1 MAMFHP
7 RCGQRITLFDENRTA
22 IRSFSEFNYGLVLSR
37 HPLADNQLFEVRI
50 EKKIISWSGSIEM
63 GVTVCDPETIELPA
77 CATDLGDGTWMMSG
91 NTILKDGLS
100 LVEVYGRNLDSLAE
114 GDRLGVMRTSNNDL
128 IFYVNGESQGVA
140 ATNIPSRVFAVVDLY
155 GKCAQVS
162 IVDRDGEFEIEA
174 GADMSFVTSVTNMV
188 ANISS
193 DRSIGSGDDVDGDSE
208 SNTSRHSTISLAL
221 EEEIPRISLDC
232 LDRIHTRYGEAC
244 FSRGDDV
251 DGDSESNTSRNSIG
265 LNSHGTIQVPYVRC
279 EYFQSPL
286 LLDRLRFHTRCG
298 SLVKLSCNGRTAERT
313 RPLDEFNDG
322 VVMTNRTLRPDEL
335 FEIRID
341 RLVEKWSGSI
351 EVGVTTHNPATLQFP
366 ATMTNMR
373 TGTTMM
379 SGNGI
384 LTNGK
389 GTRREYGE
397 FNLDELREGDRIGMV
412 RKANGDL
419 HFYIN
424 GLDQG
429 VAANNVP
436 ACVWGVV
443 DLYGMTVKVTI
454 VNRDEREEQNLITR
468 RNTSLRDQQALYALN
483 DVPEE
488 DFSDR
493 LQFHPRC
500 GTHAAV
506 IRNNRTAHRPN
517 ALEDFN
523 NGVVLTSRPLRAN
536 ELFEVRLDKMVSK
549 WAGSIEIGVTTYS
562 PTELEYPAT
571 MTNIRSGTWMMT
583 GKGVMQNGITV
594 IDEYGM
600 NLDTLQVGD
609 RVGVMRNELGTLH
622 FFVNGV
628 DQGEASTNVPERV
641 YGVIDLYGQA
651 SQATIVDMDCS
662 PDTVHSSISN
672 NTWPYSDMRF
682 YHIHGRNARISNNG
696 LTASRPR
703 AYSDFS
709 EAIVIC
715 NRPLRD
721 GELFEVVIEKMV
733 DRWSCSIEAGVTAI
747 RPDELEFPSTMT
759 EIDHDTWMLSGSAL
773 MRDGVTLR
781 NMYSCDL
788 DLLTTRTHLG
798 MMRHPDG
805 TLHYYVDG
813 ADQGPAFEGLP
824 QYVYPV
830 IDLYGQCAQVS
841 IVSHGD
847 STQGSAALPCLSE
860 NSCSQQ
866 AQLTQLSQHLQQ
878 QLEPQT
884 SVKQPPPSHILH
896 RFSLTCGK
904 NVILASDN
912 TAAARRSRTY
922 NHGLVFGSSPLHINE
937 VFEVQVAA
945 LALHWAGSLS
955 IGLTT
960 MPSENTRSRNL
971 PDSITALDA
980 DTWFLTGNEVRK
992 NTNVLKVNYCHS
1004 LDWLAVGNRVGVK
1017 RTPGNAIHF
1026 LLNGKDMGIAAV
1038 YAPRQFENLF
1048 PVLDL
1053 YGSVAAV
1060 GISSCS
1066 LPSAPLAMVTDMT
1079 ATSAPIR
1086 LASGESPLGSPTDDQ
1101 VGDDYSQH
1109 SSRLHDSLENIFLE
1123 QRRSSEVSEAKVLEP
1138 SEDSVVSTASP
1149 QWIPPTDGDETIA
1162 MELHDIHG
1170 FNLVLGEGHRSARR
1184 ILSYNNAVVL
1194 TARPIIPGK
1203 TFQVRLDRL
1212 NPQWVSSIMLGVTC
1226 QFPEQA
1232 FSLPSTALGFKQDT
1246 WVLSGDSV
1254 YHNGSKTKG
1263 RWLFNLDTLSV
1274 GSIIGLRIDT
1284 NGLLFVSLNG
1294 QDTASVSTDLRPSID
1309 ACYFIVDVYGQC
1321 EEVSVLGAV
1330 SNLER
1335 NIAANNSTNAAIL
1348 ASSMDCMSIL
1358 QPDSLGEKADLE
1370 THEKD
1375 SSISPPDTLPSHDE
1389 NLGVVVP
1396 NQNDIANLTLV
1407 HQSSHLSTSGLSNR
1421 NSFFLSD
1428 SQCAQ
1433 SSNSSNAFICG
1444 STVTSLSYSCSPTL
1458 SGLSSNTNFNESPS
1472 TFFYSLS
1479 NVCDGNNSGPLLNNW
1494 ISSSA
1499 SLVATSLPT
1508 SPATPVITPCHTFKS
1523 YTNCGYLQACGR
1535 FTKFIG
1541 LPDGFFIREGKTC
1554 YCVDCTPQKVGEEAY
1569 LRKGD
1574 PPVKYSVPIGWCRFP
1589 LRRRCVGDVH
1599 DSWHVAYHG
1608 SRVAN
1613 LRRILDRGELLMQDN
1628 LGLIGSERE
1637 NSKTKDDDT
1646 DSGGSPLI
1654 LSPSIK
1660 YASAAATKHEFV
1672 DPKTHNKLLVHVAFQ
1687 VLVRPGS
1694 YKAGSPSVEGVS
1706 HSIDPHLDPD
1716 LSEWVTK
1723 ERGATLLQALLL
1735 RLDGLD

>member
-1 MAMFHP
+1 MAMFHT
-7 RCGQRITLFDENRTA
+7 RCGRRITLFDDNRTA
-22 IRSFSEFNYGLVLSR
+22 VRNFSEFNYGLVLSSL
-37 HPLADNQLFEVRI
+37 PLADNQLFEVRI
-50 EKKIISWSGSIEM
+50 EKKIIPWSGSIEM
-63 GVTVCDPETIELPA
+63 GVTVCDPETMELPA
-77 CATDLGDGTWMMSG
+77 CATDLGNGTWMMSG
-91 NTILKDGLS
+91 NSVLKDGLS
-100 LVEVYGRNLDSLAE
+100 LIEVYGRNLDSLIE
-114 GDRLGVMRTSNNDL
+114 GDCLGVMRTSNNEL
-128 IFYVNGESQGVA
+128 IFYVNGEPQGIA

-162 IVDRDGEFEIEA
+162 IVDSSRERDFDIDGSS
-174 GADMSFVTSVTNMV
+174 DLSFVASVTNLV

-193 DRSIGSGDDVDGDSE
+193 DRSIGSG
-208 SNTSRHSTISLAL
+208 
-221 EEEIPRISLDC
+221 EEID
-232 LDRIHTRYGEAC
+232 A
-244 FSRGDDV
+244 
-251 DGDSESNTSRNSIG
+251 DSESNTSRNSVG
-265 LNSHGTIQVPYVRC
+265 LNLERSQVSRC
-279 EYFQSPL
+279 SSYQPQLS
-286 LLDRLRFHTRCG
+286 LDRLRFHTRCG

-373 TGTTMM
+373 SGTTMM

-412 RKANGDL
+412 RKVNGDL

-429 VAANNVP
+429 VAASNVT

-468 RNTSLRDQQALYALN
+468 RNTSLREQQALYALN

-506 IRNNRTAHRPN
+506 IRSNRTAHRPN

-523 NGVVLTSRPLRAN
+523 NGVVLTNRPLKPN

-609 RVGVMRNELGTLH
+609 RVGVMRNESGTLH
-622 FFVNGV
+622 FYVNSV

-651 SQATIVDMDCS
+651 SQATIVDSDCS
-662 PDTVHSSISN
+662 PDTAHSSVSN
-672 NTWPYSDMRF
+672 TTWPYSDLRF
-682 YHIHGRNARISNNG
+682 YHIRGKNARISNNG

-703 AYSDFS
+703 AYSEFN

-721 GELFEVVIEKMV
+721 EELFEVVIEKMV
-733 DRWSCSIEAGVTAI
+733 DRWSSSIEAGVTAI
-747 RPDELEFPSTMT
+747 RPDELEFPSNMI
-759 EIDHDTWMLSGSAL
+759 EIDHDTWMLSGSGL
-773 MRDGVTLR
+773 VRDGVRLR
-781 NMYSCDL
+781 KVYSCDL
-788 DLLTTRTHLG
+788 DMLSVRTRLG
-798 MMRHPDG
+798 MMRHSDG

-813 ADQGPAFEGLP
+813 VDQGAAFEGLP
-824 QYVYPV
+824 QHVYPV

-841 IVSHGD
+841 IVSHGEP
-847 STQGSAALPCLSE
+847 TPGSLALQCLSE
-860 NSCSQQ
+860 NTCSQQ
-866 AQLTQLSQHLQQ
+866 GQLTQLSQHLHQ
-878 QLEPQT
+878 QLDPQIT
-884 SVKQPPPSHILH
+884 DKQPTSTHILH

-904 NVILASDN
+904 NVILSSDN
-912 TAAARRSRTY
+912 TAAARRGRTF

-955 IGLTT
+955 LGLTT
-960 MPSENTRSRNL
+960 MPIESTRSRNL
-971 PDSITALDA
+971 PDCMAAIDS
-980 DTWFLTGNEVRK
+980 DTWFLTGNEIRK
-992 NTNVLKVNYCHS
+992 NNTVLKVNFCHS
-1004 LDWLAVGNRVGVK
+1004 LDWLAVGNRIGVK
-1017 RTPGNAIHF
+1017 RTPDNGIHF
-1026 LLNGKDMGIAAV
+1026 LLNGKDMGVAAV
-1038 YAPRQFENLF
+1038 YAPRQFENMY

-1060 GISSCS
+1060 GITSCS

-1138 SEDSVVSTASP
+1138 AEGSLASISSL
-1149 QWIPPTDGDETIA
+1149 QWVPPADMPDEAIA
-1162 MELHDIHG
+1162 MELNDIHG
-1170 FNLVLGEGHRSARR
+1170 FNLVLGEGRRSARR

-1194 TARPIIPGK
+1194 TARPVIPNK
-1203 TFQVRLDRL
+1203 MLQVRLDRL
-1212 NPQWVSSIMLGVTC
+1212 NSQWVSSIMLGVTC
-1226 QFPEQA
+1226 QFPDQA
-1232 FSLPSTALGFKQDT
+1232 YALPSTALGFKQDS

-1254 YHNGSKTKG
+1254 YHNGTKAKG
-1263 RWLFNLDTLSV
+1263 RWLFNLDTLSE
-1274 GSIIGLRIDT
+1274 GSIVGLRIDVF
-1284 NGLLFVSLNG
+1284 GLLFVSLNG
-1294 QDTASVSTDLRPSID
+1294 QDTATVATDLRPSAD
-1309 ACYFIVDVYGQC
+1309 PCYFIIDVYGQC

-1348 ASSMDCMSIL
+1348 ASSMDCLSNL

-1375 SSISPPDTLPSHDE
+1375 TSVSSAEALQSHDE
-1389 NLGVVVP
+1389 NLCLATP

-1407 HQSSHLSTSGLSNR
+1407 HQSTHNISTSTLANR

-1428 SQCAQ
+1428 GQCPQ
-1433 SSNSSNAFICG
+1433 SSNSSNAFLCG
-1444 STVTSLSYSCSPTL
+1444 SSVTSLSYSCSPTL
-1458 SGLSSNTNFNESPS
+1458 SGLSSNTNYNGSSSNFL
-1472 TFFYSLS
+1472 YSLS
-1479 NVCDGNNSGPLLNNW
+1479 NVCDGNNTGSLLNNW
-1494 ISSSA
+1494 ISGSA
-1499 SLVATSLPT
+1499 SLGATSLPN

-1541 LPDGFFIREGKTC
+1541 LPDGFFVREGKMC
-1554 YCVDCTPQKVGEEAY
+1554 YCVDCMPQKVGDEAF

-1589 LRRRCVGDVH
+1589 LRRRCVGDIY
-1599 DSWHVAYHG
+1599 DNWHVAYHAT
-1608 SRVAN
+1608 RVPN

-1628 LGLIGSERE
+1628 LGLAGSGSE
-1637 NSKTKDDDT
+1637 NTKSKDDDF
-1646 DSGGSPLI
+1646 DSAGSPLV

-1660 YASAAATKHEFV
+1660 YAAASSNKHEFV
-1672 DPKTHNKLLVHVAFQ
+1672 DPKTRNKLLVHVAFQ

-1694 YKAGSPSVEGVS
+1694 YKVGPSSLEGVS
-1706 HSIDPHLDPD
+1706 HTIDPHLDPD
-1716 LSEWVTK
+1716 SSEWVTK

-1735 RLDGLD
+1735 RLEGLD

>member
-1 MAMFHP
+1 MLCAPQKMS
-7 RCGQRITLFDENRTA
+7 
-22 IRSFSEFNYGLVLSR
+22 SF
-37 HPLADNQLFEVRI
+37 
-50 EKKIISWSGSIEM
+50 
-63 GVTVCDPETIELPA
+63 
-77 CATDLGDGTWMMSG
+77 
-91 NTILKDGLS
+91 
-100 LVEVYGRNLDSLAE
+100 
-114 GDRLGVMRTSNNDL
+114 
-128 IFYVNGESQGVA
+128 FYVNGESQGVA

-162 IVDRDGEFEIEA
+162 IVDSSRERDFEID
-174 GADMSFVTSVTNMV
+174 GSNDLSFVSSVTNMV

-193 DRSIGSGDDVDGDSE
+193 DRSTGSG
-208 SNTSRHSTISLAL
+208 
-221 EEEIPRISLDC
+221 EEI
-232 LDRIHTRYGEAC
+232 
-244 FSRGDDV
+244 
-251 DGDSESNTSRNSIG
+251 DGDSESNTSRNSVG
-265 LNSHGTIQVPYVRC
+265 LNLERTQLLRC
-279 EYFQSPL
+279 PSYQPQLS
-286 LLDRLRFHTRCG
+286 LDRLRFHTRCG
-298 SLVKLSCNGRTAERT
+298 SLVKLSCNGRTAERL

-351 EVGVTTHNPATLQFP
+351 EVGVTTHNPAILQFP

-373 TGTTMM
+373 SGTTMM

-412 RKANGDL
+412 RKVNGDL

-429 VAANNVP
+429 VAAGSVP
-436 ACVWGVV
+436 TCVWGVV

-483 DVPEE
+483 DLPEE

-506 IRNNRTAHRPN
+506 IRSNRTAHRPN

-523 NGVVLTSRPLRAN
+523 NGVVLTNRPLRSH

-549 WAGSIEIGVTTYS
+549 WAGSIEIGVTTHS

-609 RVGVMRNELGTLH
+609 RVGVMRNEVGTLH
-622 FFVNGV
+622 FYVNGV
-628 DQGEASTNVPERV
+628 DQGEASVNVPERV

-662 PDTVHSSISN
+662 PDTIHSSISN
-672 NTWPYSDMRF
+672 TTWPFGDLRF

-696 LTASRPR
+696 MTASRPR
-703 AYSDFS
+703 AYSEFS
-709 EAIVIC
+709 EAIVVC

-733 DRWSCSIEAGVTAI
+733 DRWSSSIEAGVTAI

-759 EIDHDTWMLSGSAL
+759 EIDHDTWVLSGSSL

-788 DLLTTRTHLG
+788 DSLTTRTKLG
-798 MMRHPDG
+798 MMRNIDG

-813 ADQGPAFEGLP
+813 VDQGPAFEGLP

-841 IVSHGD
+841 IVSPGD
-847 STQGSAALPCLSE
+847 PQQGQVTLHCLSE

-866 AQLTQLSQHLQQ
+866 AQLTQLSQHFHQ
-878 QLEPQT
+878 QLDPQT
-884 SVKQPPPSHILH
+884 NDKHPPSTHKLH
-896 RFSLTCGK
+896 RFSATCGK
-904 NVILASDN
+904 NVILSSDN
-912 TAAARRSRTY
+912 TAAARRGRTY
-922 NHGLVFGSSPLHINE
+922 NHGLVFSSAPLHINE
-937 VFEVQVAA
+937 IFEIQVAA

-955 IGLTT
+955 LGLTT
-960 MPSENTRSRNL
+960 MPVESTRSRSL
-971 PDSITALDA
+971 PDSIAAIDA

-992 NTNVLKVNYCHS
+992 NSSILKVNYCHS
-1004 LDWLAVGNRVGVK
+1004 LDWLAVGSKVGVK
-1017 RTPGNAIHF
+1017 RTPDNAIHF
-1026 LLNGKDMGIAAV
+1026 LLNGKDMGVAAS
-1038 YAPRQFENLF
+1038 YAPRQFENLY

-1053 YGSVAAV
+1053 YGAVAAV
-1060 GISSCS
+1060 GITSHSI
-1066 LPSAPLAMVTDMT
+1066 PVAPLAMVTDMT
-1079 ATSAPIR
+1079 ATSAPVR

-1138 SEDSVVSTASP
+1138 TEDSLGSLSSP
-1149 QWIPPTDGDETIA
+1149 QWVPASEQDESIA

-1184 ILSYNNAVVL
+1184 VLSYNNAVVL
-1194 TARPIIPGK
+1194 TARPVIPSK
-1203 TFQVRLDRL
+1203 TLQVRLDRL

-1254 YHNGSKTKG
+1254 YHNGTKAKG
-1263 RWLFNLDTLSV
+1263 RWLFNLDTLST
-1274 GSIIGLRIDT
+1274 GSIIGLRIDAT
-1284 NGLLFVSLNG
+1284 GLLYVSLNG
-1294 QDTASVSTDLRPSID
+1294 QDTATVATDLRPSVD
-1309 ACYFIVDVYGQC
+1309 ACYFVLDVYGQC

-1348 ASSMDCMSIL
+1348 ASSMDCLSIL

-1375 SSISPPDTLPSHDE
+1375 SSVSSDALQSHDE
-1389 NLGVVVP
+1389 SLGLATP

-1407 HQSSHLSTSGLSNR
+1407 HQSTHISASGLSNR

-1428 SQCAQ
+1428 GQCAQ
-1433 SSNSSNAFICG
+1433 TSNSSNAYICG
-1444 STVTSLSYSCSPTL
+1444 GTMASLSYSCSPTL
-1458 SGLSSNTNFNESPS
+1458 SGLSSNTNFNGS
-1472 TFFYSLS
+1472 TSNFLYSLS
-1479 NVCDGNNSGPLLNNW
+1479 NVCESNNSGSLLNNW

-1499 SLVATSLPT
+1499 SLAATSLPT

-1541 LPDGFFIREGKTC
+1541 LPDGFFVREGKMC
-1554 YCVDCTPQKVGEEAY
+1554 YCVDCTPQKVGEEAF

-1589 LRRRCVGDVH
+1589 LRRRCVGDMY
-1599 DSWHVAYHG
+1599 DNWHVAYHG
-1608 SRVAN
+1608 TRVPN

-1628 LGLIGSERE
+1628 LGLAVSGSE
-1637 NSKTKDDDT
+1637 NVKSKDDDT

-1660 YASAAATKHEFV
+1660 YASALATKHEFI
-1672 DPKTHNKLLVHVAFQ
+1672 DPKTRNKLLVHVAFQ

-1694 YKAGSPSVEGVS
+1694 YKVGPPSLEGVS
-1706 HSIDPHLDPD
+1706 HSIDAHLDLD
-1716 LSEWVTK
+1716 SSEWVTK

-1735 RLDGLD
+1735 RLEGLD

>member
-7 RCGQRITLFDENRTA
+7 RCGRRITLFDDNRTA
-22 IRSFSEFNYGLVLSR
+22 VRNFSEFNYGLVLSSQ
-37 HPLADNQLFEVRI
+37 PLAENQLFEVRI
-50 EKKIISWSGSIEM
+50 EKKILPWSGSIEI
-63 GVTVCDPETIELPA
+63 GVTVCDPETMDLPA
-77 CATDLGDGTWMMSG
+77 CATDLGNGTWMMSG
-91 NTILKDGLS
+91 NSILKDGLS
-100 LVEVYGRNLDSLAE
+100 LVEVYGRNLDSLVE
-114 GDRLGVMRTSNNDL
+114 GDCLGVMRTSNNDL
-128 IFYVNGESQGVA
+128 IFYVNGDSQGVA

-162 IVDRDGEFEIEA
+162 IVDSSRDREFEFD
-174 GADMSFVTSVTNMV
+174 GSSDQSFIASVTNMV

-193 DRSIGSGDDVDGDSE
+193 DRSAGSG
-208 SNTSRHSTISLAL
+208 
-221 EEEIPRISLDC
+221 EE
-232 LDRIHTRYGEAC
+232 
-244 FSRGDDV
+244 V

-265 LNSHGTIQVPYVRC
+265 LSMERTQTSRSSSYQKQI
-279 EYFQSPL
+279 SS
-286 LLDRLRFHTRCG
+286 DRLRFHTRCG
-298 SLVKLSCNGRTAERT
+298 SLVKLSFNGRTAERT

-373 TGTTMM
+373 SGTTMM

-412 RKANGDL
+412 RKLNGDL
-419 HFYIN
+419 HFFIN

-436 ACVWGVV
+436 ACIWGVV

-454 VNRDEREEQNLITR
+454 VNRDEREEQNLMTR

-506 IRNNRTAHRPN
+506 IRGNRTAHRPN

-549 WAGSIEIGVTTYS
+549 WAGSIEIGVTTYC

-609 RVGVMRNELGTLH
+609 RVGVMRNESGTLH
-622 FFVNGV
+622 FYVNSV
-628 DQGEASTNVPERV
+628 DQGEASTNVPQRV

-662 PDTVHSSISN
+662 PDTAHSSISN
-672 NTWPYSDMRF
+672 ATWPYSDLRF

-696 LTASRPR
+696 FTASRPR
-703 AYSDFS
+703 AYSEFS

-721 GELFEVVIEKMV
+721 GELFEVVIEKIV
-733 DRWSCSIEAGVTAI
+733 DRWSSSIEAGVTAL

-773 MRDGVTLR
+773 MRDGTVR

-788 DLLTTRTHLG
+788 DTLPIRTRLG
-798 MMRHPDG
+798 MMRTADG
-805 TLHYYVDG
+805 VLHYYVDG

-847 STQGSAALPCLSE
+847 TTQGSVALQCLSE

-866 AQLTQLSQHLQQ
+866 AQLTQLSQHLHQQ
-878 QLEPQT
+878 QDAPMT
-884 SVKQPPPSHILH
+884 DKQPPPTHTLH
-896 RFSLTCGK
+896 RFIPICGK
-904 NVILASDN
+904 NVILSSDN
-912 TAAARRSRTY
+912 TAAARRGRTY
-922 NHGLVFGSSPLHINE
+922 NHGLVFCSVPLHISE
-937 VFEVQVAA
+937 IFEVQVAA
-945 LALHWAGSLS
+945 LALHWAGSLA

-960 MPSENTRSRNL
+960 LPIESMRARNL
-971 PDSITALDA
+971 PECIGVIDS
-980 DTWFLTGNEVRK
+980 DTWYLTGNEVRK
-992 NTNVLKVNYCHS
+992 NNTILKVNYCHS
-1004 LDWLAVGNRVGVK
+1004 LDWLAVGNRVGIK
-1017 RTPGNAIHF
+1017 RTPDNAIHF
-1026 LLNGKDMGIAAV
+1026 LLNGKDMGVAAV
-1038 YAPRQFENLF
+1038 YAPRQYENLY

-1060 GISSCS
+1060 GVTSCS
-1066 LPSAPLAMVTDMT
+1066 LPAAPLAMVTDMT

-1123 QRRSSEVSEAKVLEP
+1123 QRRSSEVSEAKVLEQP
-1138 SEDSVVSTASP
+1138 EDSLTSLSSP
-1149 QWIPPTDGDETIA
+1149 QWIPSADMLDDTIA

-1170 FNLVLGEGHRSARR
+1170 LNLVLGEGRRSARR

-1194 TARPIIPGK
+1194 TARPIIPNK
-1203 TFQVRLDRL
+1203 TLQIRLDRL

-1232 FSLPSTALGFKQDT
+1232 FSLPPTALGFKQDT

-1254 YHNGSKTKG
+1254 YHNGSKARG

-1274 GSIIGLRIDT
+1274 GSIIGLRIDAA
-1284 NGLLFVSLNG
+1284 GLLFVSLNG
-1294 QDTASVSTDLRPSID
+1294 QDTATVATDLRPAVD
-1309 ACYFIVDVYGQC
+1309 ACYFVVDVYGQC

-1348 ASSMDCMSIL
+1348 ASSMDCLSIL

-1375 SSISPPDTLPSHDE
+1375 TSVPPLGATQTPDD
-1389 NLGVVVP
+1389 NLVLTTP

-1407 HQSSHLSTSGLSNR
+1407 HQSSHISASGLSNR
-1421 NSFFLSD
+1421 NSFFLADGQS
-1428 SQCAQ
+1428 AQ
-1433 SSNSSNAFICG
+1433 SSNSSNSYLCG
-1444 STVTSLSYSCSPTL
+1444 SAVASFSYGCSPTL
-1458 SGLSSNTNFNESPS
+1458 SGLNSHTNLNGSSTNFI
-1472 TFFYSLS
+1472 YALS
-1479 NVCDGNNSGPLLNNW
+1479 NVCDGNNSGSILNNW
-1494 ISSSA
+1494 ISGST
-1499 SLVATSLPT
+1499 SLATTSLPS
-1508 SPATPVITPCHTFKS
+1508 SPATPVITPCHALKS

-1541 LPDGFFIREGKTC
+1541 LPDGFFVREGKMC
-1554 YCVDCTPQKVGEEAY
+1554 YCVDCTPQKVGEEAF

-1574 PPVKYSVPIGWCRFP
+1574 PPVKYSVPTGWCRFP
-1589 LRRRCVGDVH
+1589 LRRRCVGDIYEN
-1599 DSWHVAYHG
+1599 WHVAYHG
-1608 SRVAN
+1608 TRVSN

-1628 LGLIGSERE
+1628 LGLTVSSSE
-1637 NSKTKDDDT
+1637 NLKSKDDDT
-1646 DSGGSPLI
+1646 NSAGSPLI

-1660 YASAAATKHEFV
+1660 FAAASATKHEFV
-1672 DPKTHNKLLVHVAFQ
+1672 DPKTRNKLLVHVAFQ

-1694 YKAGSPSVEGVS
+1694 YKVGPPSMDGVT

-1716 LSEWVTK
+1716 SSEWVTK

-1735 RLDGLD
+1735 RLEGLD